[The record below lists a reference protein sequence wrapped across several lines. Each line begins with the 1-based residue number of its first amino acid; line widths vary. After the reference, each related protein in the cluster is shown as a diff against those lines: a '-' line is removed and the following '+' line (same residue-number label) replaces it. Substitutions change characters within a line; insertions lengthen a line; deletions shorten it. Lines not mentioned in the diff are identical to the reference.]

1 MVAVATTVV
10 PLSSWTVWP
19 AKPVSPVPCT
29 PSALASVKTVPLML
43 LGAYSP
49 IAGAVIA
56 LPEVV
61 VTVVVPE
68 VEKVSPA
75 AFVTDTV

>member
-1 MVAVATTVV
+1 VN
-10 PLSSWTVWP
+10 
-19 AKPVSPVPCT
+19 
-29 PSALASVKTVPLML
+29 TVPLIV

-61 VTVVVPE
+61 VTLAVLA